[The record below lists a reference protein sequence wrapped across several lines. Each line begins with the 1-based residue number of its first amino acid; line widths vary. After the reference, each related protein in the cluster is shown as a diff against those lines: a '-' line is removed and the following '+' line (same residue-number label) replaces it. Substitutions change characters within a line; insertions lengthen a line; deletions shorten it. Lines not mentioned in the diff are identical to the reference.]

1 MLKKTLLEYRIRKK
15 KAENHKGLTDARKK
29 KFSLQKEFA
38 KDQKLAKENPKEYKA
53 GCIWIKKIIKYKKEN
68 KLIYFVGKQ
77 AEGVF
82 KKYPEL
88 NSKEV
93 VKSILVASINPKLDI
108 SQINKMVESLFS
120 KSVSEKERKSIILD
134 MIRSIKIEN
143 YEYLLP

>member
-1 MLKKTLLEYRIRKK
+1 MLKKTIIELRNRRKK
-15 KAENHKGLTDARKK
+15 IENHKGLIDAKKRKLK
-29 KFSLQKEFA
+29 LRKEVA

-77 AEGVF
+77 SDGIF

-93 VKSILVASINPKLDI
+93 VKSILIASVNPKLDI

-120 KSVSEKERKSIILD
+120 KSLSQKERKSIILD